1 MSEIYTLSRLKAVLT
16 PIFIQY
22 GVQRAVLF
30 GSYGRGNAT
39 EKSDIDLLVD
49 SGLWG
54 LRFVALLEDIQRAV
68 GKDVDL
74 FDPKRLRD

>member
-1 MSEIYTLSRLKAVLT
+1 MPEIYTLSRLKAVLT